1 MITET
6 EISILIPA
14 YNESENIPILIDKI
28 KMEFNESYY
37 KNSYE
42 IIIINDCSKDDSEN
56 LVKELIKTNK
66 NLRLINLK
74 INSGKA
80 YCLDVGIINA
90 KGNIISTIDADNQ
103 YDPKDIIKMLKII
116 DNGADLVNGQRV
128 SRKDNFLTLIFSKIY
143 NLIIRSIFRIEMYD
157 FFSGIKVYK
166 KEIYKLMDYSGMPR
180 FIVFFSKKYNFKI
193 KEFEV
198 SHFYR
203 NKGISS
209 YNLFDK
215 TILSI
220 QDMFSLIFC
229 VYLGSRGV
237 YVLKQ
242 TVLIIHVLI
251 FFIILIYSL
260 IFSFFPTFY
269 FYTSILSLIISLV
282 LYTII
287 NSFLDSKIKKNLN
300 LIKNIFPIIK

>member
-1 MITET
+1 
-6 EISILIPA
+6 
-14 YNESENIPILIDKI
+14 
-28 KMEFNESYY
+28 
-37 KNSYE
+37 
-42 IIIINDCSKDDSEN
+42 
-56 LVKELIKTNK
+56 
-66 NLRLINLK
+66 
-74 INSGKA
+74 
-80 YCLDVGIINA
+80 
-90 KGNIISTIDADNQ
+90 
-103 YDPKDIIKMLKII
+103 
-116 DNGADLVNGQRV
+116 
-128 SRKDNFLTLIFSKIY
+128 
-143 NLIIRSIFRIEMYD
+143 
-157 FFSGIKVYK
+157 
-166 KEIYKLMDYSGMPR
+166 MDYSGMPR

>member
-1 MITET
+1 MKTET
-6 EISILIPA
+6 QISILIPA
-14 YNESENIPILIDKI
+14 YNESENINILIEKI
-28 KMEFNESYY
+28 KVVFSQSDFKDY
-37 KNSYE
+37 YE
-42 IIIINDCSKDDSEN
+42 IIVINDCSNDDSEN
-56 LVKELIKTNK
+56 KIKELIKTNN
-66 NLRLINLK
+66 NLKLINLK
-74 INSGKA
+74 VNSGKA

-90 KGNIISTIDADNQ
+90 KGNIITTIDADNQ

-116 DNGADLVNGQRV
+116 NSGVDLVNGKRI
-128 SRKDNFLTLIFSKIY
+128 SRKDNFLTLIFSKFY

-166 KEIYKLMDYSGMPR
+166 KEIYQLMDYSGMPR

-198 SHFYR
+198 MHFYR
-203 NKGISS
+203 NKGKSS

-215 TILSI
+215 IVLSI

-229 VYLGSRGV
+229 VYLSARGV

-242 TVLIIHVLI
+242 AILIIHTLVFLI
-251 FFIILIYSL
+251 IMIYSL
-260 IFSFFPTFY
+260 YFNYFSIFY
-269 FYTSILSLIISLV
+269 FYNSILSLIIFSV

-287 NSFLDSKIKKNLN
+287 NSFLNSKIKKNLN
-300 LIKNIFPIIK
+300 LIKNIFPKVK